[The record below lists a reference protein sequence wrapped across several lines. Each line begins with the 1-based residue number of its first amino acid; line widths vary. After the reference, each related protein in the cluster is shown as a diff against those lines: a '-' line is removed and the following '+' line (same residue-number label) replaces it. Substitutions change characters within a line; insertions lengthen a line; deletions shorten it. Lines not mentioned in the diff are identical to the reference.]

1 VFLEGHDDKVK
12 KKGKSSLQPKK
23 NKRSEVL
30 IVIVTGLSGSGK
42 TVALRALEDT
52 GFFCVDN
59 LPLKLIGWFVSIV
72 LQSSEIRK
80 IGIGIDIREKEFLS
94 DIEGV
99 LKALKNIYHT
109 EIIFLE
115 AEPDVL
121 VRRYRE
127 TRRPHPLGGRIEV
140 AIRNEKRR
148 LSPLREA
155 ADRIIDTTSFT
166 PHQLRHLITSHHS
179 VKRGQKPMTVIL
191 MSFGFKFGAP
201 HNADLLFD
209 ARFLPNPH
217 FVTELSPLTG
227 MDKKVSNFV
236 FKTRDAKMFVGKL
249 REFIDFVLPLYLK
262 EGRPYITIGIG
273 CTGGNHRSPAIVEK
287 LVRYIKKHP
296 IDLTVIHRDIR

>member
-1 VFLEGHDDKVK
+1 MK
-12 KKGKSSLQPKK
+12 KKGNSNLHIKQ
-23 NKRSEVL
+23 NRRSTIF

-72 LQSSEIRK
+72 LQSSKIHK
-80 IGIGIDIREKEFLS
+80 IGIGIDIREKEFLD
-94 DIEGV
+94 DIEDV

-127 TRRPHPLGGRIEV
+127 TRRPHPLGGRIEA
-140 AIRNEKRR
+140 AIRTEKKR
-148 LSPLREA
+148 LSTLREA

-166 PHQLRHLITSHHS
+166 PHQLRHLITCHHS
-179 VKRGQKPMTVIL
+179 VKKGQKPMTVIL

-201 HNADLLFD
+201 HNADLIFD

-217 FVTELSPLTG
+217 FVPELNPLTG
-227 MDKKVSNFV
+227 MDKKVADFV
-236 FKTRDAKMFVGKL
+236 FKTRDAKMFVRKL
-249 REFIDFVLPLYLK
+249 SEFMDFILPLYLK
-262 EGRPYITIGIG
+262 EGRPYVTIGIG

-287 LVRYIKKHP
+287 VAKHIKKHP
-296 IDLTVIHRDIR
+296 IDLTVIHRDMS

>member
-1 VFLEGHDDKVK
+1 MYEGYDDKVK
-12 KKGKSSLQPKK
+12 KKGTGSPQLKK
-23 NKRSEVL
+23 NKRSDVR

-72 LQSSEIRK
+72 LQSSEIHR
-80 IGIGIDIREKEFLS
+80 IGIGIDIREKEFLA
-94 DIEGV
+94 DIDDV

-127 TRRPHPLGGRIEV
+127 TRRPHPLGGRIEM
-140 AIRNEKRR
+140 AIRTEKRR
-148 LSPLREA
+148 LSALREA
-155 ADRIIDTTSFT
+155 ADKIIDTTSFT
-166 PHQLRHLITSHHS
+166 PHQLRHLITSQHS
-179 VKRGQKPMTVIL
+179 VTRGQKKMTVIL

-217 FVTELSPLTG
+217 FVPELNPLTG
-227 MDKKVSNFV
+227 MDRKVADFV
-236 FKTRDAKMFVGKL
+236 FKTRDAKMFVRKL
-249 REFIDFVLPLYLK
+249 REFIDFILPLYLK
-262 EGRPYITIGIG
+262 ENRPYVTIGIG

-287 LVRYIKKHP
+287 LAGYIKKHP
-296 IDLTVIHRDIR
+296 VDLTVIHRDMR